1 MKTSAS
7 PFTALALAEQQL
19 STLDAALLRRRLKQT
34 QSPCDVEVSVAGR
47 LLKAFCSNDYLGFAN
62 HPQLIAAMAEGA
74 AQYGVGSGASH
85 LISGHSQAHDLLET
99 ELARTQAKH
108 IDDARALFFCTGY
121 LANITAVTALAG
133 LGLGL
138 RAANPNA
145 GISIYS
151 AKLNHASL
159 IDGVKLAAAQTKAAV
174 HLFDHTNLA
183 HLTEMLQADSAAHKL
198 IVTDGVFSMDGDLAP
213 VTDLLTI
220 AKAHDALLIV
230 DDAHGFGVLGKYG
243 HGILEHFHIQ
253 SDRIVYIG
261 TLGKAAGVSGAFV
274 CAHQTLMECLIQ
286 KGRPYI
292 YSTATPPA
300 IAHTV
305 LASLHLIEGEEGQA
319 RRTHL
324 NQLIAIWRQEM
335 KLHHWQASSSM
346 TPIQPLVLGSN
357 AAALFA
363 SKQLDEAG
371 YWIPAIRPPT
381 VPEGSARLRIT
392 FSANHSTQA
401 VRELIS
407 ELQKIEASVHNA
419 SETKTV

>member
-1 MKTSAS
+1 MKPSTT
-7 PFTALALAEQQL
+7 PFTALALAQQQL
-19 STLDAALLRRRLKQT
+19 DTLDAALLRRRLKQT
-34 QSPCDVEVSVAGR
+34 QSPCDVEVTVAGR

-62 HPQLIAAMAEGA
+62 HPRLVAAMAEGA
-74 AQYGVGSGASH
+74 ERYGVGSGASH
-85 LISGHSQAHDLLET
+85 LISGHSVAHDLLEA
-99 ELARTQAKH
+99 ELARTQEKH

-121 LANITAVTALAG
+121 LANITAITALAG
-133 LGLGL
+133 LGLH
-138 RAANPNA
+138 AANPNA

-151 AKLNHASL
+151 AQLNHASL
-159 IDGVKLAAAQTKAAV
+159 IDGVKLAAAQTKATV
-174 HLFDHTNLA
+174 HLFDHTKLA
-183 HLTEMLQADSAAHKL
+183 DLNEMLEADSSAHKL

-220 AKAHDALLIV
+220 AEDHDALLIV
-230 DDAHGFGVLGKYG
+230 DDAHGFGVLGNYG
-243 HGILEHFHIQ
+243 HGILEYFQIQ

-274 CAHQTLMECLIQ
+274 CAHKTLMECLIQ

-319 RRTHL
+319 RRAHL
-324 NQLIAIWRQEM
+324 NQLIAIWHQEM
-335 KLHHWQASSSM
+335 QLQHWHVSESM

-357 AAALFA
+357 VAALSA

-392 FSANHSTQA
+392 FSANHSALA
-401 VRELIS
+401 VRELIA
-407 ELQKIEASVHNA
+407 ELQKIEASVYNA
-419 SETKTV
+419 SETKTA

>member
-1 MKTSAS
+1 MKSSTT
-7 PFTALALAEQQL
+7 PFTALALAQQQL
-19 STLDAALLRRRLKQT
+19 DSLDAALLRRRLKQT
-34 QSPCDVEVSVAGR
+34 QSPCDVAVTVGGR
-47 LLKAFCSNDYLGFAN
+47 QLKAFCSNDYLGFAN

-85 LISGHSQAHDLLET
+85 LISGHSLAHDLLET
-99 ELARTQAKH
+99 ELARTQLEH
-108 IDDARALFFCTGY
+108 IHDARALFFCTGY
-121 LANITAVTALAG
+121 LANITAITALAG
-133 LGLGL
+133 LGLQGV
-138 RAANPNA
+138 NQNA

-159 IDGVKLAAAQTKAAV
+159 IDGVKLAAAQTKASV
-174 HLFDHTNLA
+174 HLFDHTKLA
-183 HLTEMLQADSAAHKL
+183 DLNEMLQADSSAHKL

-213 VTDLLTI
+213 VADLLAI
-220 AKAHDALLIV
+220 AEAHDALLIV

-243 HGILEHFHIQ
+243 HGILEHCQIQ

-274 CAHQTLMECLIQ
+274 CAHKTLMECLIQ

-319 RRTHL
+319 RRAHL
-324 NQLIAIWRQEM
+324 NQLIAIWHHELQ
-335 KLHHWQASSSM
+335 LQHWQMSSSM

-357 AAALFA
+357 AAALSA
-363 SKQLDEAG
+363 SKQLDDAG

-392 FSANHSTQA
+392 FSANHSIES
-401 VRELIS
+401 VRQLMA
-407 ELQKIEASVHNA
+407 ELQKIEALVYTS
-419 SETKTV
+419 SETKAV